1 MADNGEPKPEEKPS
15 ADIKL
20 EAPAGYVTL
29 IIAALITGV
38 LVFFLGLARRRAAIE
53 RNKALVLQEELDKA
67 KDQAKLDENQKV
79 RDEAAKKIL
88 ELQVKVDTSNERLEK
103 LDEEHEA
110 YVKKLKEVNS
120 WDDLFKD

>member
-1 MADNGEPKPEEKPS
+1 MANSESTPEESGKV
-15 ADIKL
+15 DVKL

-29 IIAALITGV
+29 VIAALITGV
-38 LVFFLGLARRRAAIE
+38 LFFLLGLARRRAAIE
-53 RNKALVLQEELDKA
+53 RNKALLLQEELDKA

-88 ELQVKVDTSNERLEK
+88 DLQVKVDSSMERLEE
-103 LDEEHEA
+103 LDESHEV
-110 YVKKLKEVNS
+110 YVKKLKKVNS

>member
-1 MADNGEPKPEEKPS
+1 MADNGEAADKPA
-15 ADIKL
+15 ADIKI

-38 LVFFLGLARRRAAIE
+38 LVFFLGLARRRASIE
-53 RNKALVLQEELDKA
+53 RNKALLLQEELDKA

-88 ELQVKVDTSNERLEK
+88 DLQVKVDSSMERLEK
-103 LDEEHEA
+103 LDEDHEA
-110 YVKKLKEVNS
+110 YVKKLKKVNS